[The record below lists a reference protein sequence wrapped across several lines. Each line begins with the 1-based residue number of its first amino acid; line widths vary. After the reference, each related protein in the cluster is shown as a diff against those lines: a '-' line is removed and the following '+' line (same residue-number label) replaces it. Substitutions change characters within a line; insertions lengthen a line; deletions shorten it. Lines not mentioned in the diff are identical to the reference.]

1 MPHEPFL
8 HISVLRDDVVELL
21 QPRPGALFV
30 DGTLGGGGHAEAL
43 LLAGVRLVG
52 LDRDPDALA
61 AAGARLAPF
70 GDRAELHHA
79 PFADLPRILGHRR
92 ADAILLDLGVSS
104 PQIDRPERGFSFQHD
119 GPVDFRM
126 DPSSGEP
133 LSARLDAVT
142 EAELADVLWRYG
154 EERDARRVARV
165 IVAGRPFR
173 GTLHLASVIA
183 SAVRGARAS
192 RINPA
197 TRSFQ
202 GLRIWVNDELGQLDA
217 ALAAFPALLAPGG
230 RFGVIS
236 FHSLE
241 DRPVKQAFRHLAGE
255 DAPKDLRGNPITP
268 PLYAHVERRG
278 RVEGPESANP
288 RARSARLR
296 VLERL
301 P

>member
-1 MPHEPFL
+1 MRHEPFV
-8 HISVLRDDVVELL
+8 HIPVLCDDVVELL
-21 QPRPGALFV
+21 RPRPGAVFV
-30 DGTLGGGGHAEAL
+30 DGTVGGGGHAEAL
-43 LLAGVRLVG
+43 LQAGVHLVG

-61 AAGARLAPF
+61 AAGARLARF
-70 GDRAELHHA
+70 GERVELHHA
-79 PFADLPRILGHRR
+79 PFADLARLLGDRR
-92 ADAILLDLGVSS
+92 PDAILLDLGVSS
-104 PQIDRPERGFSFQHD
+104 PQLDRPERGFSFQHE

-126 DPSSGEP
+126 DPTSGEP
-133 LSARLDAVT
+133 LSARLAAVT

-154 EERDARRVARV
+154 EERDARRVARA
-165 IVAGRPFR
+165 IVAARPFR

-183 SAVRGARAS
+183 SAVRGPRAS

-202 GLRIWVNDELGQLDA
+202 GLRIWVNDELGQLDV
-217 ALAAFPALLAPGG
+217 ALTTFPGLLAPGG

-255 DAPKDLRGNPITP
+255 DAQKDLRGNPIIA
-268 PLYAHVERRG
+268 PLYGHVERRG
-278 RVEGPESANP
+278 RVAGPDSPNP